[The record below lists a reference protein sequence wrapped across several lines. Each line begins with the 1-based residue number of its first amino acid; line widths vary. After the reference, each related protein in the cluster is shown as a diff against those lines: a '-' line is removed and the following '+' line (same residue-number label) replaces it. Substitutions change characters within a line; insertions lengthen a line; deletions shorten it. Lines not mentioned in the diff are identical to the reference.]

1 MSWQIFKSNILARV
15 QDPNNLPDIDTVATL
30 YATEYDN
37 AIKRGT
43 DTLNK
48 IPLIKSDVN
57 LMKQMFRIALL
68 NGQNSKVP
76 FDLVGEMGQGVIFYW
91 TGAELAKSP
100 IPIIPAIGS
109 TLNVSITSAICT
121 TPGQWTPQTPLP
133 PTNDPSILIDLF
145 IATATIHLQTVSGI
159 INTISLYPPIG
170 TPGPGIINWSG
181 YFVPPSQPGGISAP
195 PQSEFKM
202 SEQDIAVKEEEKAQA
217 EEIVNNPDASEEQK
231 STATE
236 YVSLTQDEIDNKEFN
251 SIEEHTIT
259 SEQVDS
265 IAEVTNSDP
274 SFECPI
280 GLKVVAAAKKDI
292 GIIETGTTANNGA
305 GKNYGGKTNPN
316 GEIMQEFVFGR
327 IDAMVSL
334 AGLDNQAE
342 VRATGQGYYWC
353 ASAVTAW
360 WKAAG
365 LPTPPGSA
373 SCRNWAS
380 WAKSNGLYSHIPTV
394 GAAVLY
400 GAEGKEHHIGIVAS
414 VNNGRITT
422 IEGNTGG
429 GGFNR
434 NGCGCFLKNPNIK
447 NISGYVIPP
456 GCNK

>member
-1 MSWQIFKSNILARV
+1 MSWQIFKTNILSRV

-57 LMKQMFRIALL
+57 LMKQMFKIALL

-76 FDLVGEMGQGVIFYW
+76 FDLVGAMGQGVIFYW

-100 IPIIPAIGS
+100 IPIIPAVGS
-109 TLNVSITSAICT
+109 ILNVGISSATCT
-121 TPGQWTPQTPLP
+121 TPGEWTPQSPLP
-133 PTNDPSILIDLF
+133 PNNDPSLLIDLF
-145 IATATIHLQTVSGI
+145 IATATIHLQTVGGI
-159 INTISLYPPIG
+159 INTISLYPPVS
-170 TPGPGIINWSG
+170 TPGPGIIKWNG
-181 YFVPPSQPGGISAP
+181 YIVPPYQPGGISAP
-195 PQSEFKM
+195 PQSEFQM

-217 EEIVNNPDASEEQK
+217 EELKNNTDATDEQK
-231 STATE
+231 DSADE
-236 YVSLTQDEIDNKEFN
+236 YASLLRSEIETKEFN
-251 SIEEHTIT
+251 SIPDATQT
-259 SEQVDS
+259 EQIDNVAQ
-265 IAEVTNSDP
+265 ITNSDP
-274 SFECPI
+274 SFKCEI

-292 GIIETGTTANNGA
+292 GIIETGTAVNNGA
-305 GKNYGGKTNPN
+305 GKNYGGRLNPN
-316 GEIMQEFVFGR
+316 GELPNVGVSGR
-327 IDAMVSL
+327 IDTMVGL
-334 AGLDNQAE
+334 AGLDNQAQ
-342 VRATGQGYYWC
+342 VRATGEGYYWC

-365 LPTPPGSA
+365 LSTPPGSA

-380 WAKSNGLYSHIPTV
+380 WAKSNGLYSKIPTV

-400 GAEGKEHHIGIVAS
+400 GVEGKEHHIGIVAS